1 MILPFAIGTCK
12 QVTFDS
18 TLGSGSSI
26 VEKAEKGEAKNAEN
40 IYTVQCFPFYSIL
53 LAIGRT
59 DVDYF
64 GLDVEGAEYKVL
76 ETIPWDKVNIKVRYG
91 FLFLFDLFIF
101 NFIYL
106 FILCVEIFLIYI
118 RKRR

>member
-1 MILPFAIGTCK
+1 MILTL

-76 ETIPWDKVNIKVRYG
+76 ETIPWDKINIKVRY
-91 FLFLFDLFIF
+91 D
-101 NFIYL
+101 
-106 FILCVEIFLIYI
+106 FLIFV
-118 RKRR
+118 